1 MFILII
7 FDFLYSKIKILINFY
22 MKMKNLKTRVM
33 INFIQDLDI
42 KIKIKIKSSN
52 LIKTMNKYT
61 HMKLK
66 KNQIKDPRDYKN

>member
-7 FDFLYSKIKILINFY
+7 FDFLDSKIKILINFY

>member
-22 MKMKNLKTRVM
+22 MKMKSLKTRVM

-52 LIKTMNKYT
+52 LTKTMNKYT

>member
-1 MFILII
+1 
-7 FDFLYSKIKILINFY
+7 